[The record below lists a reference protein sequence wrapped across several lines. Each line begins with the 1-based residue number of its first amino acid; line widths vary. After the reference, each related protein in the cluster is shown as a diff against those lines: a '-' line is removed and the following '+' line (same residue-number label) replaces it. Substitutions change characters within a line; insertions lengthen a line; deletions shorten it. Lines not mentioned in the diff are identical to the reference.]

1 MANAFIDEYELKIG
15 DIACFICPNSHL
27 QAIGLLSVLAAG
39 GVCVFL
45 NEKST
50 YGMSLRFY
58 YVNKYIFSFFYR

>member
-15 DIACFICPNSHL
+15 DIACFICSNNHL

-50 YGMSLRFY
+50 YGMS
-58 YVNKYIFSFFYR
+58 